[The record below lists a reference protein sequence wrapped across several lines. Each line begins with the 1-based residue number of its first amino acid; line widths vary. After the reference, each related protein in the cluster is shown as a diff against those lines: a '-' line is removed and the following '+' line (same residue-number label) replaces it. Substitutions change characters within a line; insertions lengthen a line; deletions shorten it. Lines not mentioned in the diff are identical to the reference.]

1 MASSRKP
8 DPYLI
13 DEDNAPLTD
22 EEIKDL
28 RPAKEVFTE
37 LGIPMPR
44 PRGRP
49 PKPDRK
55 VQVTIRLDP
64 DVLEAWRSTGPGWQT
79 RMREVPRRA
88 IEEDA

>member
-28 RPAKEVFTE
+28 RPAKEVFAE

-79 RMREVPRRA
+79 RMREVLRRA